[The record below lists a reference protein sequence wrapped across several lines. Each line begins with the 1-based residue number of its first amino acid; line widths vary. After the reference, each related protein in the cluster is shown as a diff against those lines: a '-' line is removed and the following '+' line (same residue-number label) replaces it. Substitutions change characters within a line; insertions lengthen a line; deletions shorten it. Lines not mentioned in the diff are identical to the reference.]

1 MSIDDQASGQARS
14 NIFVSRMLF
23 LACHLV
29 DSDERALD
37 LGERFIPSKLLP
49 VPGEIPG
56 IPDRVNPAAATI
68 WPFIPREAAPRDVL
82 TDDGRARSESINP
95 VEEIPEGVED
105 RILR

>member
-1 MSIDDQASGQARS
+1 MSIEAQASGQTRS
-14 NIFVSRMLF
+14 NIFVTQMVF

-37 LGERFIPSKLLP
+37 LGERLSPSKLLP

-56 IPDRVNPAAATI
+56 IPDPVNPAI
-68 WPFIPREAAPRDVL
+68 WPFFPREAAPRDVL
-82 TDDGRARSESINP
+82 TDDGRARPESINP